1 MRSPPQV
8 VTHVAQNGFVGK
20 GIAQLLEY
28 GPQLIGG
35 EEIEQHQ
42 DICLF
47 GDFMSIWGVLFGLEN
62 AVEPLDIAVF
72 LSIAFPIELFEI
84 LIALELADDPI
95 TMDNEVHPARHVVP
109 PRQLFVPQVKR
120 AAEMLTAVWGE
131 KVENLQAGL
140 QCPHRHDI
148 GVSIIV
154 QPRSINAW

>member
-1 MRSPPQV
+1 
-8 VTHVAQNGFVGK
+8 
-20 GIAQLLEY
+20 
-28 GPQLIGG
+28 
-35 EEIEQHQ
+35 
-42 DICLF
+42 
-47 GDFMSIWGVLFGLEN
+47 MSIWGVLFGLEN

-140 QCPHRHDI
+140 QCPHRA
-148 GVSIIV
+148 VST
-154 QPRSINAW
+154 PP